1 MSSDAPKTSE
11 EMIEEARRGFD
22 EQAPP
27 DVDKPRSGLNEAT
40 PSVAAV
46 DTREVAAEPLVVEP
60 APTYPS
66 DGIETPNKPIPA
78 PLPPEL
84 EDLEEP
90 EPGFVT
96 RLWARRGIAV
106 ALIIGGVFVY
116 STFFDDSKPVE
127 SLSPGECIN
136 DPGVGTV
143 IDVTPISC
151 DEAHDFEVFAT
162 VTLPADGDYPS
173 DSTLLPMA
181 WDECNNHFEGYVG
194 VPFADS
200 VLYIHA
206 MVPTEDGWADGD
218 RGATCLL
225 FEVDAAERLV
235 KSSESVRQLGV

>member
-1 MSSDAPKTSE
+1 MAPDAPKTSE
-11 EMIEEARRGFD
+11 EMIEDAHRAFD
-22 EQAPP
+22 HREDVEQ
-27 DVDKPRSGLNEAT
+27 PRSVLHDPT
-40 PSVAAV
+40 PSVAAA
-46 DTREVAAEPLVVEP
+46 DTSTVAAELMVGEQAAKNPGDGVE
-60 APTYPS
+60 APQTIP
-66 DGIETPNKPIPA
+66 GPA

-84 EDLEEP
+84 QDLEEP

-106 ALIIGGVFVY
+106 ALIIGGIFVY
-116 STFFDDSKPVE
+116 STFFDDSKSVE

-143 IDVTPISC
+143 VDITPVSC

-162 VTLPADGDYPS
+162 VILPADGDYPP

-181 WDECNNHFEGYVG
+181 WDECHNQFEGYVG

-225 FEVDAAERLV
+225 FEVDAAESLV
-235 KSSESVRQLGV
+235 KSSESVRQAGV